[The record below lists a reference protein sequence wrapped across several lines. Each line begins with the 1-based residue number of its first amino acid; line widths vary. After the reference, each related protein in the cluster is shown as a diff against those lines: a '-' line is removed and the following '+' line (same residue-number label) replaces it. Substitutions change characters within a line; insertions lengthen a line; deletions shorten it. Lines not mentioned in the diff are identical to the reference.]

1 MFAPCFTRWTPFFP
15 LPLLLRL
22 RPDTDS
28 PLSRSYATG
37 APRPCSPKNSG
48 DKCSLIER
56 AVTGA
61 VSIASR
67 LP

>member
-48 DKCSLIER
+48 ENVLS
-56 AVTGA
+56 
-61 VSIASR
+61 
-67 LP
+67 